1 MAGLP
6 GQAGAGVGAQS
17 VLVGGLAGRAD
28 GGFICEGDC

>member
-17 VLVGGLAGRAD
+17 VLVGGLAGRTY
-28 GGFICEGDC
+28 GGFVCEGDC